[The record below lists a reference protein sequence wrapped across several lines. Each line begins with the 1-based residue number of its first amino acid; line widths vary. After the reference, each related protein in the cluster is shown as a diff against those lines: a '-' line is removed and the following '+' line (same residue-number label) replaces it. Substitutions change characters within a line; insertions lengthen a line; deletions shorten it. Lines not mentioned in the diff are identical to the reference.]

1 MLDATEVHFVPDTV
15 EIQPQQAVAAFTGG
29 ILTIP
34 THECTLSLLLSWTA
48 IQSTSAVQP
57 TNVVEAAVHNDVSQ
71 IASGSGGDVLPHSPI
86 LHSITDPLGSCT
98 DIIHKLLPIY
108 YSFVLVQIRL

>member
-34 THECTLSLLLSWTA
+34 THECLLSLLLSWTA
-48 IQSTSAVQP
+48 IQSTSAV
-57 TNVVEAAVHNDVSQ
+57 
-71 IASGSGGDVLPHSPI
+71 
-86 LHSITDPLGSCT
+86 
-98 DIIHKLLPIY
+98 
-108 YSFVLVQIRL
+108 

>member
-15 EIQPQQAVAAFTGG
+15 EIQPQQAIAAFTGG

-34 THECTLSLLLSWTA
+34 THECPLSLLLSWTA

-86 LHSITDPLGSCT
+86 LPSITDPLGSCT